1 MSERALIVAGLKR
14 ALRERGLNYAAVA
27 RALDVSLATVKRL
40 FARGEL
46 SLQRVE
52 VICEL
57 VGLSLREILE
67 RAQEHSAPTNQL
79 TLTQEREIVADP
91 RLFLITWLVLNR
103 VPFEEIVRSYRLT
116 EREALRYLIRLDRL
130 KVLELQPQ
138 NRVRLLV
145 SRRFSWRVGGPVQR
159 YIHEKL
165 LREFLA
171 SAFTA
176 AEEEFFFHGATVSRE
191 VLARLKRVLQGA
203 ARDCMEHV
211 EHDRSPAGERI
222 GAAFVLALRPWAYSG
237 FKQFERPEPG
247 GS

>member
-1 MSERALIVAGLKR
+1 MSERALIIAELKR

-67 RAQEHSAPTNQL
+67 RAQEHTAPTNQL
-79 TLTQEREIVADP
+79 TLAQEREIVADA
-91 RLFLITWLVLNR
+91 RLFFVTWLVLNR
-103 VPFEEIVRSYRLT
+103 VPFEEIVRCYRLT
-116 EREALRYLIRLDRL
+116 EREVLRYFIRLDRL
-130 KVLELQPQ
+130 KVLQLQPQ

-171 SAFTA
+171 SAFAA
-176 AEEEFFFHGATVSRE
+176 AEDEFFFHGATVSRE
-191 VLARLKRVLQGA
+191 VLARLKRVLQSA

-211 EHDRSPAGERI
+211 ERDRSAPSDRL
-222 GAAFVLALRPWAYSG
+222 GAAFVLALRPWGYSG
-237 FKQFERPEPG
+237 FKQFERPGPNA
-247 GS
+247 

>member
-27 RALDVSLATVKRL
+27 RALGVSLATVKRL
-40 FARGEL
+40 LARGEL

-91 RLFLITWLVLNR
+91 RLFLVTWLVLNR
-103 VPFEEIVRSYRLT
+103 VPFEEIVRGYRLT
-116 EREALRYLIRLDRL
+116 ERETLRYFIRLDRL

-145 SRRFSWRVGGPVQR
+145 SRRFSWRAGGPVQR

-191 VLARLKRVLQGA
+191 VLARLKRVLQSA

-211 EHDRSPAGERI
+211 EHDRSPPAGRL
-222 GAAFVLALRPWAYSG
+222 GTAFVLALRPWAYSG
-237 FKQFERPEPG
+237 FKQFERLEP
-247 GS
+247 

>member
-14 ALRERGLNYAAVA
+14 ALRERGLNYATVA
-27 RALDVSLATVKRL
+27 RALNVSLATVKRL

-103 VPFEEIVRSYRLT
+103 VPFEEIVRGYRLT

-211 EHDRSPAGERI
+211 EHDRSPAGERL